1 MSELLPLRVLVVDDE
16 RSARKFL
23 RTTLAAHP
31 WISLVGE
38 AACVEEAALLAAG
51 QRPDVVLLDVQIPP
65 ASGFDL
71 LPRLPTPAPAVIFV
85 TAHDAYAVRAFE
97 VSAVDYLL
105 KPFSEERL
113 LRALQRVQHGRNP
126 SSAKNCGSRSI
137 SSLTLDGAVVLRD
150 ASRIRRV
157 EVRDIAAVVAEGS
170 YTQVHFASDRPMLVL
185 RTMADWEALL
195 PAPPFLRVDRSLV
208 VNLERIVGIDV
219 HSRDKG
225 ELTLQ
230 ANGSPRLH
238 LGRLALNRVRE
249 ALAT

>member
-1 MSELLPLRVLVVDDE
+1 MSALPPLRVLVVDDE

-23 RTTLAAHP
+23 RATLAAHP
-31 WISLVGE
+31 WLSLVGE
-38 AACVEEAALLAAG
+38 AATVEEAALLAAA
-51 QRPDVVLLDVQIPP
+51 QRPDVVLLDVQMPP

-71 LPRLPTPAPAVIFV
+71 LPRLPAPVPALIFV

-126 SSAKNCGSRSI
+126 SSAKNSGSTSP
-137 SSLTLDGAVVLRD
+137 LTLDGAVVLRD

-170 YTQVHFASDRPMLVL
+170 YTQVHFATDRPMLVL

-230 ANGSPRLH
+230 ADGSPRLH

>member
-1 MSELLPLRVLVVDDE
+1 MSELPPLRVLVVDDE

-23 RTTLAAHP
+23 RATLAARP

-38 AACVEEAALLAAG
+38 AANVDEAAALAAA
-51 QRPDVVLLDVQIPP
+51 QRPDVVLLDVQMPA

-71 LPRLPTPAPAVIFV
+71 LPRLPTPAPAMIFV

-97 VSAVDYLL
+97 VSAIDYLL

-113 LRALQRVQHGRNP
+113 LRALERVQHGRNP
-126 SSAKNCGSRSI
+126 SSAKKSGSTSPL
-137 SSLTLDGAVVLRD
+137 SLDDAMVLRD
-150 ASRIRRV
+150 AGRIRRV

-170 YTQVHFASDRPMLVL
+170 YTQVHLATDRPMLVL
-185 RTMADWEALL
+185 RTMAEWEALF
-195 PAPPFLRVDRSLV
+195 PAPPFLRLDRSLV
-208 VNLERIVGIDV
+208 VNLERITGIDV

-225 ELTLQ
+225 ELTLR
-230 ANGSPRLH
+230 ATGSPRLH

>member
-1 MSELLPLRVLVVDDE
+1 MKTPASCRVLVVDDE

-23 RTTLAAHP
+23 RTALAAHP
-31 WISLVGE
+31 ETTWVGE
-38 AACVEEAALLAAG
+38 AATVDEAAALAATLK
-51 QRPDVVLLDVQIPP
+51 PDLVLLDVQMPP
-65 ASGFDL
+65 ENGFDL
-71 LPRLPTPAPAVIFV
+71 LPRLPTPAPAIIFV

-113 LRALQRVQHGRNP
+113 AAALQRAQQGRSLSP
-126 SSAKNCGSRSI
+126 AKNSGSASP
-137 SSLTLDGAVVLRD
+137 LALDGAVVLRD

-157 EVRDIAAVVAEGS
+157 QVRDIAAVVAEGS
-170 YTQVHFASDRPMLVL
+170 YTQVHFTADRPMLVL

-208 VNLERIVGIDV
+208 VNLERITGIDV

-230 ANGSPRLH
+230 ADGSPRLH

-249 ALAT
+249 ALAS

>member
-1 MSELLPLRVLVVDDE
+1 
-16 RSARKFL
+16 
-23 RTTLAAHP
+23 
-31 WISLVGE
+31 
-38 AACVEEAALLAAG
+38 
-51 QRPDVVLLDVQIPP
+51 
-65 ASGFDL
+65 
-71 LPRLPTPAPAVIFV
+71 VIFV

-113 LRALQRVQHGRNP
+113 AAALERVQHGRKP
-126 SSAKNCGSRSI
+126 SAAKNSGSTSP
-137 SSLTLDGAVVLRD
+137 LTLDGAVVLRD

-170 YTQVHFASDRPMLVL
+170 YTQVHFATDRAMLVL

-195 PAPPFLRVDRSLV
+195 PAPPFLRLDRSLV
-208 VNLERIVGIDV
+208 VNLERITGIDI

-249 ALAT
+249 SLAS